1 MSDILSPQELLN
13 LIKTVFSI
21 QNNDKNLSII
31 VDVPDKVLP
40 DLDQWKQRREMA
52 NEWYQILNE
61 NKNSINIQ
69 NVSLFYYQ
77 NVHNNN
83 ADLPKNC
90 FILNKSFDELTF
102 EILEKKG
109 KPYNFIEKLS
119 QQQIIL
125 APTQLSAT
133 APLKVLAKKYN
144 FRAATMPGFSSEM
157 IPALRLDWSEINKR
171 VNHVKEL
178 LDRTPSAQIEFL
190 IDNKESCELQ
200 LDLRF
205 RQGHASSGLFPKP
218 GVAGN
223 LPSGESYIVPYEG
236 EKSEPSKSQGIM
248 PVQLGNEI
256 VKYRIKNNKAIE
268 VVSQGEK
275 SEEEKEKISLEPAY
289 GNLAELGFG
298 VLEPFGIKP
307 IGSILLDEKLGL
319 HIAFGRSDHFGG
331 AVGVKDFKK
340 PENVVHIDRI
350 YIKETQPR
358 IKIKYV
364 KLIDENSDSTEIIK
378 DNKYTIFK

>member
-1 MSDILSPQELLN
+1 MSNFLSSDELLN
-13 LIKTVFSI
+13 LIKTVFSLQKI
-21 QNNDKNLSII
+21 DKNLAII

-40 DLDQWKQRREMA
+40 DLDQWKQRRKMA
-52 NEWYQILNE
+52 NGWFKILNE
-61 NKNSINIQ
+61 NKGSINIQ

-83 ADLPKNC
+83 ADLPNTC
-90 FILNKSFDELTF
+90 FILNKSFDNITF
-102 EILEKKG
+102 DILEKSG
-109 KPYNFIEKLS
+109 ESCIFIAQLAE
-119 QQQIIL
+119 QQIVL

-133 APLKVLAKKYN
+133 APLKVLAKKYK

-157 IPALRLDWSEINKR
+157 ITALRLDWGEINKR

-178 LDRTPSAQIEFL
+178 LDRTSFAKIEFL

-200 LDLRF
+200 LDIRF
-205 RQGHASSGLFPKP
+205 RQGHASGGLFPTP

-236 EKSEPSKSQGIM
+236 EKGEPSKSEGIM

-256 VKYRIKNNKAIE
+256 VKYRIKNNKAID
-268 VVSQGEK
+268 VISRGDK
-275 SEEEKEKISLEPAY
+275 SKEEKEKISLEPAY

-331 AVGVKDFKK
+331 AVGVKDFKL

-350 YIKETQPR
+350 YIKETQPK

-364 KLIDENSDSTEIIK
+364 KLIDDNSDSTEIIK
-378 DNKYTIFK
+378 DNKYTIFN